1 MSILSD
7 LEAPINEVLELF
19 FEEPHLTATI
29 TYSLYQGQDSGGE
42 DSFNDFQITAVPT
55 RKTYRT
61 ARLAD
66 RLPVHAG
73 TRNYLIREADL
84 PVDVTVNDLSTNDRI
99 VHTTRVLQ
107 VVEIDKTLGFVIEVK
122 VKGE

>member
-42 DSFNDFQITAVPT
+42 DSFNDFQITSVPAQ
-55 RKTYRT
+55 KTYRT

-73 TRNYLIREADL
+73 TRSYLIREADL

-99 VHTTRVLQ
+99 MHAGRVLQ
-107 VVEIDKTLGFVIEVK
+107 VVEVDKTLGFVIEVK